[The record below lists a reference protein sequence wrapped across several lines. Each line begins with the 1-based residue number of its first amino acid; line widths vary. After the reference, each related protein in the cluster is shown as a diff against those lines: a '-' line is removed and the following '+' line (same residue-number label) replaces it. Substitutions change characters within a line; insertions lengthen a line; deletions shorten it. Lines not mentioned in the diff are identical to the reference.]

1 MELSRFIAASSP
13 QPPALEEIEP
23 SLFPAGMRPP
33 RIVALGGGTGLPIV
47 LRGLRSAMFSSRRDT
62 PPRWRRDLLTAL
74 VTVADDGGSSGRLRR
89 AYGILAPGDVR
100 NCLVALAE
108 DAQRA
113 AMFDFRFSGGDGV
126 AGHNLGNLVLAALSQ
141 LEGHFPAAVE
151 RAGEMLGIRG
161 RVVPATGA
169 DVRLL
174 AELEDGSQV
183 EGESRIAAAAAGRP
197 IRRVRLVPAAADAL
211 PEARAALADA
221 DLVVI
226 GPGSL
231 YTSLIP
237 VLLVRGIA
245 REIERSGAR
254 VVLVMNLMTEP
265 GETDGMTAA
274 DHVRALRRHAPR
286 LPIHDVLLAAG
297 PISPR
302 ARAAYAAYGAQPV
315 AADLAAL
322 RALGCRPLRRR
333 MVAAR
338 GRLRHE
344 PGRLAAAVLR
354 LAAER
359 CGGRLDEEVGRGHL
373 RRVSGA

>member
-1 MELSRFIAASSP
+1 
-13 QPPALEEIEP
+13 
-23 SLFPAGMRPP
+23 
-33 RIVALGGGTGLPIV
+33 
-47 LRGLRSAMFSSRRDT
+47 
-62 PPRWRRDLLTAL
+62 
-74 VTVADDGGSSGRLRR
+74 
-89 AYGILAPGDVR
+89 
-100 NCLVALAE
+100 
-108 DAQRA
+108 
-113 AMFDFRFSGGDGV
+113 MFDFRFRGSDGV

-151 RAGEMLGIRG
+151 RAGELLGIRG

-169 DVRLL
+169 DVRLR

-183 EGESRIAAAAAGRP
+183 EGESHIAAAAAGRR
-197 IRRVRLVPAAADAL
+197 IRRVRLVPGDADAL
-211 PEARAALADA
+211 PEARAAIADA

-254 VVLVMNLMTEP
+254 VVVVMNLMTEP

-286 LPIHDVLLAAG
+286 LPIHDVLLAAS
-297 PISPR
+297 PISAR
-302 ARAAYAAYGAQPV
+302 VRAAYAAYGAEPV

-333 MVAAR
+333 MVAPR
-338 GRLRHE
+338 GPLRHE
-344 PGRLAAAVLR
+344 PCRLATAVLR
-354 LAAER
+354 LAEER
-359 CGGRLDEEVGRGHL
+359 RGGGLDEEIGRGHF